1 MALDDDVKE
10 FLDEKFDDFIA
21 GLVKKFRWPAIGLA
35 VVFAAFM
42 SAFATYMYV
51 KARSDI
57 STAQVQFYQ
66 HMMTSQKEVLE
77 LKKQMIFRF
86 NDLIGDL
93 QTDVELAKER
103 LSGIID
109 EAESIQ
115 QEQRT
120 ILEHQPGL
128 FEPPVFYP
136 DPIEPE
142 PTIEIPPRAKEEIL
156 RKEEESKKEAY
167 KINPDEFLKQQQM
180 QQLVPPRGVTI
191 E

>member
-1 MALDDDVKE
+1 
-10 FLDEKFDDFIA
+10 
-21 GLVKKFRWPAIGLA
+21 
-35 VVFAAFM
+35 M

-93 QTDVELAKER
+93 QTDVELAKDR
-103 LSGIID
+103 LSSIID

-120 ILEHQPGL
+120 ILEHQPGSV
-128 FEPPVFYP
+128 FEPPPFYP
-136 DPIEPE
+136 DPVAPE
-142 PTIEIPPRAKEEIL
+142 PVIEVPPSVKEEIL
-156 RKEEESKKEAY
+156 RKESQSKDKAY
-167 KINPDEFLKQQQM
+167 KINPDDFLREQQM
-180 QQLVPPRGVTI
+180 QQLAPPEAIRI